1 MSPIAANLQAIHGR
15 ISAAAKGGE
24 GRIKLVAVSKTQ
36 LPDAVRTAF
45 AAGQR
50 AFGEN
55 YVQEAVTKMDA
66 LQDLDIEWHHIG
78 PIQSNKAAAVA
89 RHFAWVHGIDR
100 VKVAIALSR
109 HRDPSSPPLNVC
121 LQINVSGEA
130 SKSGAHPDDAL
141 ELARA
146 TAALANLKL
155 RGLMTI
161 IENTPDAVTQR
172 TQFRALRELKDRIAA
187 AGIPLDTLSMGM
199 TQDFE
204 VAIEEGATLVRIGT
218 AIFGQREKKV
228 GQA

>member
-1 MSPIAANLQAIHGR
+1 MSPIAANLQAIHER
-15 ISAAAKGGE
+15 ISTAARGGE

-36 LPDAVRTAF
+36 PPEAVRTAF

-55 YVQEAVTKMDA
+55 YVQEAVAKMDA
-66 LQDLDIEWHHIG
+66 LGDLDIEWHYIG
-78 PIQSNKAAAVA
+78 PIQSNKAAAIA
-89 RHFAWVHGIDR
+89 RRFAWVHGIDR
-100 VKVAIALSR
+100 IKVASALSR
-109 HRDPSSPPLNVC
+109 NRDPSLPPLNVC

-130 SKSGAHPDDAL
+130 SKSGAHPDEAL
-141 ELARA
+141 DLARE

-172 TQFRALRELKDRIAA
+172 TQFRALRDLKERIAM

-204 VAIEEGATLVRIGT
+204 IAIEEGATLVRIGT
-218 AIFGQREKKV
+218 AIFGQRQKTTE
-228 GQA
+228 QA